1 VKRKVIFGTLISV
14 LFLYLAFRKANFSE
28 IAEIIRRTR
37 SIHLV
42 PAVVLTLASFY
53 IRAMRWR
60 HLFASVKSIPTGRL
74 FSATMMGFMANNIL
88 PARLGELF
96 RAHVI
101 GRWESVSR
109 SSALATIA
117 MERVFDLYTMLL
129 LFGITVVLFPLTPT
143 VRGVGMAGLAFGVL
157 VLGGFIALH
166 RMGPRG
172 VEALGRILPGRVR
185 SRGTSLMRSFQEGLG
200 VLREGRHLLWA
211 GFHSLV
217 MWTLILAVIQFC
229 FWAMDIRVEGR
240 PLPFAS
246 AAVVLVVMALGMM
259 VPSGPGFVGTLQF
272 FARKGL
278 EVFSVDDEMALSF
291 SIVYHAT
298 QWFPVTFVGLL
309 YLLRENLSLRDVA
322 RTSQGD
328 GDGSP
333 GTPGA
338 ATDPARRRE
347 GGA

>member
-1 VKRKVIFGTLISV
+1 
-14 LFLYLAFRKANFSE
+14 
-28 IAEIIRRTR
+28 
-37 SIHLV
+37 
-42 PAVVLTLASFY
+42 
-53 IRAMRWR
+53 
-60 HLFASVKSIPTGRL
+60 
-74 FSATMMGFMANNIL
+74 
-88 PARLGELF
+88 
-96 RAHVI
+96 
-101 GRWESVSR
+101 
-109 SSALATIA
+109 
-117 MERVFDLYTMLL
+117 
-129 LFGITVVLFPLTPT
+129 
-143 VRGVGMAGLAFGVL
+143 
-157 VLGGFIALH
+157 
-166 RMGPRG
+166 
-172 VEALGRILPGRVR
+172 
-185 SRGTSLMRSFQEGLG
+185 
-200 VLREGRHLLWA
+200 
-211 GFHSLV
+211 